1 MIAVRVKP
9 KRAAPRC
16 MSDKHRGR
24 VTALPHYIAG
34 WPRMAKSAGYF
45 YFEEVNIMNQDELNT
60 QLYEKMLVEQKVFT
74 DDLLSLPPKEI
85 LKKAYEYTVRE
96 DIVLAMEDA
105 ELSSKQCKALLKSG
119 TPLADVFARIQ
130 DRETDY
136 MDTVRDALE
145 SQANEIVREEFKKSR
160 SDAR

>member
-1 MIAVRVKP
+1 
-9 KRAAPRC
+9 
-16 MSDKHRGR
+16 
-24 VTALPHYIAG
+24 
-34 WPRMAKSAGYF
+34 
-45 YFEEVNIMNQDELNT
+45 MNQDELNT